1 MVVVEQ
7 RDFSACQLEAPVV
20 KGKVHNIV
28 SLLRAYV
35 ALNSSQSQD
44 IQIAVQHPSV
54 SANYE
59 SSSES
64 DYMVYIQG

>member
-1 MVVVEQ
+1 MKE
-7 RDFSACQLEAPVV
+7 
-20 KGKVHNIV
+20 KVHNIV

-35 ALNSSQSQD
+35 ALCLSQSKD

-59 SSSES
+59 GSTET
-64 DYMVYIQG
+64 DYMVYGDLQG